1 MLALRYILGA
11 LIRAVIM
18 AIGLPGNALIII
30 VYSKKQRKSGTDAFI
45 LGLAITDFVA
55 CLTFPLKIYSYVT
68 TQFTNDFL
76 CKTMYFTQYWTQFVG
91 VFLTGIITIDRYI
104 AVCKPLKKR
113 LSPKQ
118 ATIIVSLLCALA
130 MVFAIPTLVWTGV
143 QKFGVFASRCTY
155 GMSNTRISPL
165 AFTWVLHDIND
176 ALFYGTLVM
185 IIFMYSRIWLT
196 VYRRTRAK
204 IGCVIPASI
213 TTVSGQVAK
222 SEPTAETSTAS
233 KPDTTDNV
241 NLSDCKTENTGT
253 TANGVTTIVS
263 GSNNGDSSGANGS
276 GEGSSSEKIPLKP
289 FPKPKAKSKPGKTHM
304 QARASN
310 KTTKMIFIIT
320 IIFFLSW
327 VPAKLWVI
335 MLRSKLMTNLRSNQ
349 VLYNIFYLSTFMV
362 NINQAVNPFVY
373 SFCNEN
379 FRKECV
385 TAMRHFRQCRLS

>member
-1 MLALRYILGA
+1 MLALRYILAA

-18 AIGLPGNALIII
+18 AVGIPGNALIII

-55 CLTFPLKIYSYVT
+55 CVTFSLKIYSYVST
-68 TQFTNDFL
+68 EFTNDFL
-76 CKTMYFTQYWTQFVG
+76 CKMVFFTQYWTQFVG

-113 LSPKQ
+113 LSPRQ

-130 MVFAIPTLVWTGV
+130 MVFAIPALVWTGV
-143 QKFGVFASRCTY
+143 QKFGRFASKCTY
-155 GMSNTRISPL
+155 NFSDLRITRNRRT
-165 AFTWVLHDIND
+165 FTWVLQYSND

-185 IIFMYSRIWLT
+185 IILMYIRIWLT
-196 VYRRTRAK
+196 VYRRSRAK
-204 IGCVIPASI
+204 IGCVPSDI
-213 TTVSGQVAK
+213 TTVSGQVSK
-222 SEPTAETSTAS
+222 SEQTAETSTVS
-233 KPDTTDNV
+233 KPDTTDNT
-241 NLSDCKTENTGT
+241 NLGDCKPEKTGT
-253 TANGVTTIVS
+253 STDITLLN
-263 GSNNGDSSGANGS
+263 GSNDRDSSGANGS
-276 GEGSSSEKIPLKP
+276 GEGSSSGKIPLKP
-289 FPKPKAKSKPGKTHM
+289 DPKPKANSKPGKTPM

-320 IIFFLSW
+320 IIFFVSW
-327 VPAKLWVI
+327 VPAKLWVFI
-335 MLRSKLMTNLRSNQ
+335 SSSTFKTNINSNQ
-349 VLYNIFYLSTFMV
+349 VIYNIFYLSTLMV

-385 TAMRHFRQCRLS
+385 TLMRHVRQCRLS

>member
-18 AIGLPGNALIII
+18 AVGIPGNALIII

-68 TQFTNDFL
+68 TEFTNDFL

-113 LSPKQ
+113 LSPRQ

-155 GMSNTRISPL
+155 NLSNMKVSPR
-165 AFTWVLHDIND
+165 AFTWVLHDSND

-185 IIFMYSRIWLT
+185 IIFMYSRIWLA

-204 IGCVIPASI
+204 IGCVPSSI
-213 TTVSGQVAK
+213 TTVSGQVSK
-222 SEPTAETSTAS
+222 SEQTAETSTVS

-253 TANGVTTIVS
+253 TANGVITIVS
-263 GSNNGDSSGANGS
+263 GPNNGDSSGAKGS
-276 GEGSSSEKIPLKP
+276 DEGSSFGEISLKP
-289 FPKPKAKSKPGKTHM
+289 DPKPKSNSKPGKTPM

-320 IIFFLSW
+320 IIFFVSW
-327 VPAKLWVI
+327 VPAKLWVLQSRTKI
-335 MLRSKLMTNLRSNQ
+335 TTNNQ
-349 VLYNIFYLSTFMV
+349 VQYNIFYLSTFMV

-385 TAMRHFRQCRLS
+385 RVMRHFRQCRLS